1 MIILTLIF
9 ISFFHFFFFQ
19 PSFYWAFFN
28 HRKLLTTPRSTAKMP
43 PRYPGFTKLHVPG
56 GEYVKTKMVRDNF
69 KRQMFAENETTRNAL
84 RYISRNTTLPM
95 RARIEAQLQLAS
107 MPNYTRYTQVKDRCI
122 ESGYA
127 RSVISDFRLCRVSFV
142 LVNTT

>member
-1 MIILTLIF
+1 MHQI
-9 ISFFHFFFFQ
+9 
-19 PSFYWAFFN
+19 N
-28 HRKLLTTPRSTAKMP
+28 
-43 PRYPGFTKLHVPG
+43 PGVNKLHVPG

>member
-1 MIILTLIF
+1 
-9 ISFFHFFFFQ
+9 
-19 PSFYWAFFN
+19 
-28 HRKLLTTPRSTAKMP
+28 MP

-142 LVNTT
+142 LINTT